1 MANMN
6 DDKDLMML
14 DDFFKEATELEID
27 DNGFT
32 DKVME
37 VLPSTECK
45 KAENRAF
52 AKAELRWNIICA
64 TLAAVLFVALKGW
77 NLIYDVKA
85 MLMVLFHTIDYSRL
99 FISIGVMLL
108 ILPTLTVIAMLFYYG
123 RPELS
128 KRW

>member
-64 TLAAVLFVALKGW
+64 TLAAVLFVALGTLEHE
-77 NLIYDVKA
+77 NSTRFVARCL
-85 MLMVLFHTIDYSRL
+85 SR
-99 FISIGVMLL
+99 FS
-108 ILPTLTVIAMLFYYG
+108 
-123 RPELS
+123 
-128 KRW
+128 

>member
-45 KAENRAF
+45 KAENRRLCQGR
-52 AKAELRWNIICA
+52 AKMEHHMRYIGGG
-64 TLAAVLFVALKGW
+64 AVCG
-77 NLIYDVKA
+77 
-85 MLMVLFHTIDYSRL
+85 T
-99 FISIGVMLL
+99 
-108 ILPTLTVIAMLFYYG
+108 
-123 RPELS
+123 
-128 KRW
+128 

>member
-52 AKAELRWNIICA
+52 AKAELRWKIICA

-99 FISIGVMLL
+99 FTSIGVMLL

-123 RPELS
+123 RPEFS

>member
-52 AKAELRWNIICA
+52 AKAELRRNIICA

-99 FISIGVMLL
+99 FTSIGVMLL